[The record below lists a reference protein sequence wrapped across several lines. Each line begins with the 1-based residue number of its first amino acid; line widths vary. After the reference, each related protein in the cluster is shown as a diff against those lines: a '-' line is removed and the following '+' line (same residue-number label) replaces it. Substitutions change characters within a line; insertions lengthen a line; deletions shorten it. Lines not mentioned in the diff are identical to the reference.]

1 MDISK
6 RINFKFTAF
15 VASLLISS
23 AITPVYASDYMLPQ
37 GESVVAG
44 SVSFDRDGANNL
56 GIHQNSDRVIINW
69 DSFNVGRNATIEFFQ
84 PSSNALA
91 VNRIVGTGVDPTEI
105 LGSLHANGRI
115 IVLDPNGIIFGA
127 DSVVDVGGIIASTG
141 DIDNGA
147 FMAGADVLDI
157 LNAHSGAIVN
167 NGTITIADA
176 GLVAFVAPHIQNNG
190 VIYARAGNVV
200 LGAAVN
206 STLDLG
212 KYSISIF

>member
-23 AITPVYASDYMLPQ
+23 AITPVYASDSMLPQ

-44 SVSFDRDGANNL
+44 SVSFDRDGVNNL
-56 GIHQNSDRVIINW
+56 GIHQNSDRAIINW

-105 LGSLHANGRI
+105 LGSLTQM
-115 IVLDPNGIIFGA
+115 
-127 DSVVDVGGIIASTG
+127 GGLLCLTQ
-141 DIDNGA
+141 
-147 FMAGADVLDI
+147 MV
-157 LNAHSGAIVN
+157 
-167 NGTITIADA
+167 
-176 GLVAFVAPHIQNNG
+176 
-190 VIYARAGNVV
+190 
-200 LGAAVN
+200 
-206 STLDLG
+206 
-212 KYSISIF
+212 